1 MTGEKVNMKKKDKK
15 RCPWC
20 LGNPLYMEYHD
31 REWGVPVHDDRK
43 WFEFLTLEG
52 AQAGLNWLLV
62 LKKRENYR
70 RAYDGFDPAK
80 VARYNEKKI
89 AKLLAD
95 PGLIRNRAKIAASL
109 ANARSFLKVQE
120 EFGSFNR
127 YMWSFL
133 GGKPLR
139 NHWRRDS
146 DIPARSELSDAISA
160 DLRRRGFKFVG
171 STIVYAHMQATGM
184 VNDHLTGCF
193 RYGELT
199 HRRK

>member
-1 MTGEKVNMKKKDKK
+1 MPANEKK

-20 LGNPLYMEYHD
+20 LGNPLYIEYHD

-43 WFEFLTLEG
+43 WFEFLLLEG
-52 AQAGLNWLLV
+52 VQAGLSWLLV
-62 LKKRENYR
+62 LKRRENYR
-70 RAYDGFDPAK
+70 RAYDGFDPAQ
-80 VARYNEKKI
+80 VARYDGRK
-89 AKLLAD
+89 AAALLAD

-120 EFGSFNR
+120 EFGTFDR
-127 YMWSFL
+127 YMWSFT
-133 GGKPLR
+133 GGHPLR
-139 NHWRRDS
+139 NRWHRDE
-146 DIPARSELSDAISA
+146 DIPSRSELSDAVSA

-193 RYGELT
+193 RYKEVALL
-199 HRRK
+199 R

>member
-1 MTGEKVNMKKKDKK
+1 MDKN

-20 LGNPLYMEYHD
+20 LGDPIYIEYHD
-31 REWGVPVHDDRK
+31 REWGIPVHDDRK
-43 WFEFLTLEG
+43 WFEFLLLEG

-80 VARYNEKKI
+80 VARYGERKI
-89 AKLLAD
+89 AALLAD

-109 ANARSFLKVQE
+109 ANARCFLKVQE
-120 EFGSFNR
+120 EFGSFDR

-133 GGKPLR
+133 AGKPLR
-139 NHWRRDS
+139 NRWRRDS
-146 DIPARSELSDAISA
+146 DIPARSGLSDAISA

-193 RYGELT
+193 RYREVAQLA
-199 HRRK
+199 